1 MGCCEKSLIMSKSSV
16 IISGV
21 GSYIPSRVVKNE
33 HFLDAEFYQENGERF
48 PDSNDVIIRKFEKIT
63 GIRERRYAQPG
74 QKASDLGALAA
85 RNALKNSSVDAEDLD
100 YIIFAHNFGDIQQDT
115 NRIDMMPSL
124 AARVKGQL
132 EIANPATSCY
142 DISFGCPGW
151 VQGAIQATQMI
162 RCGDARHVMVIGGE
176 TLSQSVDPHDRD
188 SMIFADGAGA
198 TIFSASDET
207 GGGYIAQCSRTDAS
221 DELYY
226 LAMGPSYNAALN
238 DHGGSYIKMKGRKI
252 YEYALTNVADA
263 IKCAI
268 ERAGL
273 DLSDIS
279 KILIHQANEKMDEA
293 ILHKLFKL
301 YGVMGDSKQL
311 MPMTIQTLGN
321 SSVATIPTMLDLI
334 LKGEL
339 EDHELNSGD
348 NIIFASVGA
357 GMHINAMVYQM
368 P

>member
-1 MGCCEKSLIMSKSSV
+1 MSSV
-16 IISGV
+16 VINGV
-21 GSYIPSRVVKNE
+21 GSCIPERVVPNSE
-33 HFLDAEFYQENGERF
+33 FLNAEFYQENGEPF
-48 PDSNDVIIRKFEKIT
+48 PDENEVIIRKFEKIT
-63 GIRERRYAQPG
+63 GIKERRYALPG
-74 QKASDLGALAA
+74 QKASDLGAIAA
-85 RNALKNSSVDAEDLD
+85 KHALENSSIDGNDLD
-100 YIIFAHNFGDIQQDT
+100 YIIFAHNFGDMRKDN

-132 EIANPATSCY
+132 EISNPSTSCY
-142 DISFGCPGW
+142 DIIFGCPGW

-162 RCGDARHVMVIGGE
+162 RCGDAKHVMVIGGE
-176 TLSQSVDPHDRD
+176 TLSQTVDPHDRD

-198 TIFSASDET
+198 TIFSASESEK
-207 GGGYIAQCSRTDAS
+207 GGYISQCSRTDAS
-221 DELYY
+221 EELCY
-226 LAMGPSYNAALN
+226 LAMGPSYNASLN

-268 ERAGL
+268 EKANL
-273 DLSDIS
+273 DLKDIS

-311 MPMTIQTLGN
+311 MPMTIQRLGN

-334 LKGEL
+334 LRGEL
-339 EDHELNSGD
+339 DDHALASGD
-348 NIIFASVGA
+348 HVIFASVGA

>member
-1 MGCCEKSLIMSKSSV
+1 MSVHRVV
-16 IISGV
+16 IDGV
-21 GSYIPSRVVKNE
+21 GSCIPDRVVKNE
-33 HFLDAEFYQENGERF
+33 DFLTAEFFQENGEPF
-48 PDSNDVIIRKFEKIT
+48 PDDNKTIIRKFEKIT

-74 QKASDLGALAA
+74 QKASDLGSIAAKNALA
-85 RNALKNSSVDAEDLD
+85 NSKVDAEDLD
-100 YIIFAHNFGDIQQDT
+100 YIIFAHNFGDLQRHN

-124 AARVKGQL
+124 AARVKSQL
-132 EIANPATSCY
+132 GIVNPATTCY
-142 DISFGCPGW
+142 DVVFGCPGW
-151 VQGAIQATQMI
+151 VQGAIQASQMI
-162 RCGDARHVMVIGGE
+162 RCGDAKNVMVIGGE

-188 SMIFADGAGA
+188 SMIFSDGAGA
-198 TIFSASDET
+198 TIFSASD
-207 GGGYIAQCSRTDAS
+207 GDSGGYLAQCSRTDANE
-221 DELYY
+221 ELCY
-226 LAMGPSYNAALN
+226 LSMGGSYNSALE

-252 YEYALTNVADA
+252 YEYALTNVAES

-268 ERAGL
+268 EKAGFGL
-273 DLSDIS
+273 KDIN

-301 YGVMGDSKQL
+301 YGEMGDSKSL

-334 LKGEL
+334 SRGEL
-339 EDHELNSGD
+339 EGHELNSGD

-357 GMHINAMVYQM
+357 GMHINAMVYQV

>member
-1 MGCCEKSLIMSKSSV
+1 MMSIPNV

-21 GSYIPSRVVKNE
+21 GSCIPTRIIKNE
-33 HFLDAEFYQENGERF
+33 DFLNTEFFQENGERF
-48 PDSNDVIIRKFEKIT
+48 TDPNDVIIRKFEKIT
-63 GIRERRYAQPG
+63 GIRERRYAEPG
-74 QKASDLGALAA
+74 QKASDLGAIAA
-85 RNALKNSSVDAEDLD
+85 KNALENSSIEADALD
-100 YIIFAHNFGDIQQDT
+100 YIIFAHNFGDMQKDN

-124 AARVKGQL
+124 AARVKGHL
-132 EIANPATSCY
+132 GITNASTTCY
-142 DISFGCPGW
+142 DIIFGCPGW

-162 RCGDARHVMVIGGE
+162 RCGDAKHVMVIGGE
-176 TLSQSVDPHDRD
+176 TLSQTVDPHDRD

-198 TIFSASDET
+198 TIFSASDNSK
-207 GGGYIAQCSRTDAS
+207 GGYIAQCSRTDAN
-221 DELYY
+221 DELCY
-226 LAMGPSYNAALN
+226 LAMGPSYNESLN

-263 IKCAI
+263 MKCAI
-268 ERAGL
+268 EKAGL
-273 DLSDIS
+273 GLEDIN

-301 YGVMGDSKQL
+301 YGTMGDSSKL

-321 SSVATIPTMLDLI
+321 SSVATIPTMLDMI
-334 LKGEL
+334 LKGKL
-339 EDHELNSGD
+339 EGHELNSGD
-348 NIIFASVGA
+348 HVIFASVGA

>member
-1 MGCCEKSLIMSKSSV
+1 MPGVV
-16 IISGV
+16 INGV
-21 GSYIPSRVVKNE
+21 GSCIPEKVVKNE
-33 HFLDAEFYQENGERF
+33 DFLNAEFYQENGEKF
-48 PDSNDVIIRKFEKIT
+48 PDENGVIIKKFEKIT
-63 GIRERRYAQPG
+63 GIRERRYANPG
-74 QKASDLGALAA
+74 QRASELGAIAA
-85 RNALKNSSVDAEDLD
+85 KRALTDGNVAAEDLD
-100 YIIFAHNFGDIQQDT
+100 YIIFAHNFGDMQRHD

-132 EIANPATSCY
+132 EITNPATTCY
-142 DISFGCPGW
+142 DIIFGCPGW

-162 RCGDARHVMVIGGE
+162 RCGDAKKVMVIGGE

-198 TIFSASDET
+198 TIFQVSEDT
-207 GGGYIAQCSRTDAS
+207 KGGYIAQCSRTDANE
-221 DELYY
+221 ELCY
-226 LAMGPSYNAALN
+226 LNMGPSYNPNLN
-238 DHGGSYIKMKGRKI
+238 GHNGKYIKMKGRKI
-252 YEYALTNVADA
+252 YEYALTNVANA

-273 DLSDIS
+273 SLKDIS

-301 YGVMGDSKQL
+301 YGEMGDSKSL

-339 EDHELNSGD
+339 EGHELNSGD
-348 NIIFASVGA
+348 NVIFASVGA
-357 GMHINAMVYQM
+357 GMHINAMVYEM

>member
-1 MGCCEKSLIMSKSSV
+1 MSSV
-16 IISGV
+16 VISGV
-21 GSYIPSRVVKNE
+21 GSCIPETIVRNE
-33 HFLDAEFYQENGERF
+33 DFLNSEFYQENGEPF
-48 PDSNDVIIRKFEKIT
+48 QDENSEIIRKFEKIT
-63 GIRERRYAQPG
+63 GIKERRYAKPG
-74 QKASDLGALAA
+74 QKASDLGAIAA
-85 RNALKNSSVDAEDLD
+85 KRAIENSGIDANDLD
-100 YIIFAHNFGDIQQDT
+100 YIIFAHNFGDMQKDT

-132 EIANPATSCY
+132 NISNPSTSCY
-142 DISFGCPGW
+142 DIIFGCPGW

-162 RCGDARHVMVIGGE
+162 RCGDAKHVLVIGGE
-176 TLSQSVDPHDRD
+176 TLSQTVDPHDRD

-198 TIFSASDET
+198 TIFSHSDNEK
-207 GGGYIAQCSRTDAS
+207 GGYIAQCSRTDAS
-221 DELYY
+221 EELCY
-226 LAMGPSYNAALN
+226 LAMGPSYKTSLN

-252 YEYALTNVADA
+252 YEYALTNVAGA
-263 IKCAI
+263 MKCAI
-268 ERAGL
+268 EGAGL
-273 DLSDIS
+273 DLKDIN

-301 YGVMGDSKQL
+301 YGVMGDSKKL

-334 LKGEL
+334 LKGKLDDHTL
-339 EDHELNSGD
+339 ESGD
-348 NIIFASVGA
+348 NVIFASVGA

>member
-1 MGCCEKSLIMSKSSV
+1 MSSV

-21 GSYIPSRVVKNE
+21 GSCIPERVVTNE
-33 HFLDAEFYQENGERF
+33 DFLNAEFYQENGEPF
-48 PDSNDVIIRKFEKIT
+48 ADDNEVIIRKFEKIT
-63 GIRERRYAQPG
+63 GIRERRYALPG
-74 QKASDLGALAA
+74 QRASDLGAIAA
-85 RNALKNSSVDAEDLD
+85 KRAIENSNITANDLD
-100 YIIFAHNFGDIQQDT
+100 YIIFAHNFGDMQKEK
-115 NRIDMMPSL
+115 NRIDIMPSL
-124 AARVKGQL
+124 AARVKGHL
-132 EIANPATSCY
+132 EISNPATTCY
-142 DISFGCPGW
+142 DIIFGCPGW
-151 VQGAIQATQMI
+151 VQGSIQATQMI
-162 RCGDARHVMVIGGE
+162 RCGDAKHVMVIGGE
-176 TLSQSVDPHDRD
+176 TLSQTVDPHDRD

-198 TIFSASDET
+198 TIFSASEGT
-207 GGGYIAQCSRTDAS
+207 KGGYIAQCSRTDAN
-221 DELYY
+221 DELCY
-226 LAMGPSYNAALN
+226 LEMGPSYNAELQ

-268 ERAGL
+268 ERAGHGL
-273 DLSDIS
+273 GDIN

-301 YGVMGDSKQL
+301 YGVMGDSKEL
-311 MPMTIQTLGN
+311 MPMTINTLGN

-334 LKGEL
+334 LKEEL
-339 EDHELNSGD
+339 DDHKLNSGD

>member
-1 MGCCEKSLIMSKSSV
+1 MTNV
-16 IISGV
+16 IINGV
-21 GSYIPSRVVKNE
+21 GSYIPEQVIPNS
-33 HFLDAEFYQENGERF
+33 HFLDSEFYQEDGTPF
-48 PDSNDVIIRKFEKIT
+48 PDENHVIIRKFEKIT
-63 GIRERRYAQPG
+63 GIKERRYAKPG
-74 QKASDLGALAA
+74 QKASDLGAIAA
-85 RNALKNSSVDAEDLD
+85 RNALKESTIDAEDLD
-100 YIIFAHNFGDIQQDT
+100 YIIFAHNFGDMQKST

-124 AARVKGQL
+124 AARVKNQL
-132 EIANPATSCY
+132 KITNPATSCY

-176 TLSQSVDPHDRD
+176 TLSQTVDPHDRD

-198 TIFSASDET
+198 TIFSITDNPS
-207 GGGYIAQCSRTDAS
+207 GGYKAQCSRTDA
-221 DELYY
+221 DQELCY
-226 LAMGPSYNAALN
+226 LNMGPSNNPALE

-263 IKCAI
+263 MKCAI

-273 DLSDIS
+273 ELKDLK

-301 YGVMGDSKQL
+301 YGDMGNSSEL
-311 MPMTIQTLGN
+311 MPMTIQKLGN

-339 EDHELNSGD
+339 EDHELHSGD
-348 NIIFASVGA
+348 NIMFASVGA

>member
-1 MGCCEKSLIMSKSSV
+1 MSKSSV

-21 GSYIPSRVVKNE
+21 GSCIPSRVVKNE
-33 HFLDAEFYQENGERF
+33 HFLGTEFYQENGERF
-48 PDSNDVIIRKFEKIT
+48 SDPNDVIIRKFEKIT
-63 GIRERRYAQPG
+63 GIRERRYAEPG
-74 QKASDLGALAA
+74 QKASDLGAIAA
-85 RNALKNSSVDAEDLD
+85 KRALVNSNVDAEDLD
-100 YIIFAHNFGDIQQDT
+100 YIIFAHNFGDMQKDN

-132 EIANPATSCY
+132 EINNPATSCY
-142 DISFGCPGW
+142 DIIFGCPGW

-162 RCGDARHVMVIGGE
+162 RCGDAKHVMVIGGE
-176 TLSQSVDPHDRD
+176 TLSQTVDPHDRD

-198 TIFSASDET
+198 TIFSASE
-207 GGGYIAQCSRTDAS
+207 GSNGGYVAQCSRTDARE
-221 DELYY
+221 ELCY
-226 LAMGPSYNAALN
+226 LAMGPSNNASLN

-273 DLSDIS
+273 GLGDIA

-339 EDHELNSGD
+339 EGHELNPGD

>member
-1 MGCCEKSLIMSKSSV
+1 MSMPKVV
-16 IISGV
+16 INGV
-21 GSYIPSRVVKNE
+21 GSCIPEKVVPNE
-33 HFLDAEFYQENGERF
+33 DFLNAEFYQENGEPF
-48 PDSNDVIIRKFEKIT
+48 PDENAVIIRKFEKIT
-63 GIRERRYAQPG
+63 GIKARRYAMPG
-74 QKASDLGALAA
+74 QKASDLGSIAAKRALADSNISA
-85 RNALKNSSVDAEDLD
+85 DDLD
-100 YIIFAHNFGDIQQDT
+100 YIIFAHNFGDMQKDN

-124 AARVKGQL
+124 AARVKSQL
-132 EIANPATSCY
+132 GITNPNTTCY
-142 DISFGCPGW
+142 DVIFGCPGW
-151 VQGAIQATQMI
+151 IQAAIQATQMI
-162 RCGDARHVMVIGGE
+162 RCGDAKNVMVIGGE
-176 TLSQSVDPHDRD
+176 ALSQTVDPHDRD

-198 TIFSASDET
+198 TIFQAAADDT
-207 GGGYIAQCSRTDAS
+207 NGGYLSQCSRTDAG
-221 DELYY
+221 DELCY
-226 LAMGPSYNAALN
+226 LAMGPSYKAALN

-252 YEYALTNVADA
+252 YEYALTTVAEA

-268 ERAGL
+268 EKADFEL
-273 DLSDIS
+273 KDIS

-301 YGVMGDSKQL
+301 YGEMGDAKAL

-339 EDHELNSGD
+339 EGHSLNSGD
-348 NIIFASVGA
+348 NVVFASVGA

>member
-1 MGCCEKSLIMSKSSV
+1 MPGV

-21 GSYIPSRVVKNE
+21 GSCIPENIVKNE
-33 HFLDAEFYQENGERF
+33 AFLNAEFYQENGEPF

-63 GIRERRYAQPG
+63 GIKERRYADPG
-74 QKASDLGALAA
+74 QRASDLGAVAA
-85 RNALKNSSVDAEDLD
+85 RRALTNGNVAAEDLD
-100 YIIFAHNFGDIQQDT
+100 YIIFAHNFGDMQKDD

-124 AARVKGQL
+124 AARVKNQL
-132 EIANPATSCY
+132 EITNPGTTCY
-142 DISFGCPGW
+142 DVIFGCPGW

-162 RCGDARHVMVIGGE
+162 RCGDARRVMVIGGE

-198 TIFSASDET
+198 AIFEATDQNK
-207 GGGYIAQCSRTDAS
+207 GGYISQCSRTDAS
-221 DELYY
+221 EELCY
-226 LAMGPSYNAALN
+226 LAMGPSNNEDLN
-238 DHGGSYIKMKGRKI
+238 DHGGKYIKMKGRKI
-252 YEYALTNVADA
+252 YEYALTHVADA

-273 DLSDIS
+273 GLKDI
-279 KILIHQANEKMDEA
+279 KKVLIHQANEKMDEA

-301 YGVMGDSKQL
+301 YGEMGDSNAL

-334 LKGEL
+334 LRGEL
-339 EDHELNSGD
+339 EGHELTSGD
-348 NIIFASVGA
+348 NVIFASVGA